1 MKKTL
6 LIFSL
11 LAFAIVAKS
20 QNTTIM
26 KIDGVVIEE
35 FKSVDENG
43 TDITSYRRLTNKQ
56 VRDYIEKIKQENDW
70 KAERLERYKD
80 EKQMYQS
87 MIKDVNER
95 IEKTQAEIQ
104 DNKRRIEEYRNIL
117 NR

>member
-6 LIFSL
+6 LIFGLIAMGLVS
-11 LAFAIVAKS
+11 KCQS
-20 QNTTIM
+20 TTIM
-26 KIDGVVIEE
+26 KIDSVVIEE

-56 VRDYIEKIKQENDW
+56 VREYIEKIKAENYW
-70 KAERLERYKD
+70 KVERLERYKD
-80 EKQMYQS
+80 EKQMYNS
-87 MIKDVNER
+87 MLKDVNER
-95 IEKTQAEIQ
+95 IEKTQAEIH